1 MVRLLVDRF
10 RRIEVLLLA
19 AGALVASVLMAL
31 NAGKNVA
38 ALLEGDVPPVQA
50 AVYAL
55 KLMMMEAALLAPFF
69 VLVLL
74 SRALLRE
81 TSRHRYRWAGMAISL
96 LASAG
101 VVSML
106 VTGLIPVDLEEAMD
120 TLIGSVVPALVL
132 LSTCALLYGG
142 LIWVAQHGRLEKIM
156 PAAIERPKR
165 RKPD

>member
-19 AGALVASVLMAL
+19 AGALVASLLMAL
-31 NAGKNVA
+31 NAGKNVS
-38 ALLEGDVPPVQA
+38 ALLDGQVPPLQA
-50 AVYAL
+50 MIYAL
-55 KLMMMEAALLAPFF
+55 KLMLMEAALLAPFL

-101 VVSML
+101 VIVML
-106 VTGLIPVDLEEAMD
+106 TTGLVRVDLAEAMD
-120 TLIGSVVPALVL
+120 ALIGNVVPALVL

-142 LIWVAQHGRLEKIM
+142 LIWMAQHGRLERIM
-156 PAAIERPKR
+156 PTPTERSR
-165 RKPD
+165 RRERD

>member
-19 AGALVASVLMAL
+19 AGALVASLLMAL
-31 NAGKNVA
+31 NAGKNVS
-38 ALLEGDVPPVQA
+38 ALLEGDVPPMQA
-50 AVYAL
+50 AIYAL

-101 VVSML
+101 VVAML

-142 LIWVAQHGRLEKIM
+142 LIWMAQHGQLDRVI
-156 PAAIERPKR
+156 PAPIERSKR
-165 RKPD
+165 REPD